1 MMSGR
6 EADKVVMI
14 EKMTFVEGSIPSAIA
29 DGSTDAAATH
39 SVPLAYPGNDE
50 PLPSYVSIFVS
61 DIPLAA
67 KVQQLFHVSRQHVM
81 RNFTALRPWSEFF
94 DTTFFCS
101 PSGVTDTVNRLNR
114 NLPYFYA
121 NYLVLSLACS
131 SYILLINL
139 PFAIY
144 AVLLVMWYLFIR
156 SRSAIVAALAAQGA
170 SEEEQMVYI
179 ASRPFTVSQL
189 YLMLIA
195 FGVVGFYITSG
206 SSVIFWLL
214 LTSLGVSV
222 GHASMRRPPI
232 QDSAFDFV

>member
-1 MMSGR
+1 
-6 EADKVVMI
+6 MI
-14 EKMTFVEGSIPSAIA
+14 GKISFVEGLAVGAGA
-29 DGSTDAAATH
+29 DGSTEAAAAH
-39 SVPLAYPGNDE
+39 SAALAYPGSDE
-50 PLPSYVSIFVS
+50 PLPSYASIIFS
-61 DIPLAA
+61 GSSTAF
-67 KVQQLFHVSRQHVM
+67 KVQQLYHVSRQHVM

-94 DTTFFCS
+94 DTTFFHS

-121 NYLVLSLACS
+121 NYLVLSFICS

-139 PFAIY
+139 PFAVY
-144 AVLLVMWYLFIR
+144 TVMMVAWYMFIR
-156 SRSAIVAALAAQGA
+156 NRSAIVAALAAQGA

-179 ASRPFTVSQL
+179 ANRPFTVSQL
-189 YLMLIA
+189 YLMLVV
-195 FGVVGFYITSG
+195 FGVVGFYLTGG
-206 SSVIFWLL
+206 SSVIFWLS

>member
-1 MMSGR
+1 MMTGG
-6 EADKVVMI
+6 EAEKAVMF
-14 EKMTFVEGSIPSAIA
+14 EKMAFVEGSAPSAVA
-29 DGSTDAAATH
+29 DGSTDAAAVH
-39 SVPLAYPGNDE
+39 SGSLVYPASDE
-50 PLPSYVSIFVS
+50 PLPSYVSIFLS
-61 DIPLAA
+61 DVPLAA
-67 KVQQLFHVSRQHVM
+67 KVQQLYHVSRQHVV

-101 PSGVTDTVNRLNR
+101 PSGVTDSVNRLNR

-121 NYLVLSLACS
+121 NYLVLSLVCS

-139 PFAIY
+139 PFAMY
-144 AVLLVMWYLFIR
+144 AVTLVIWYLFIR
-156 SRSAIVAALAAQGA
+156 SRSVMVAALAAQGA

-179 ASRPFTVSQL
+179 VNRPFTISQL
-189 YLMLIA
+189 YLMLLI
-195 FGVVGFYITSG
+195 FGVVGFYLTSG